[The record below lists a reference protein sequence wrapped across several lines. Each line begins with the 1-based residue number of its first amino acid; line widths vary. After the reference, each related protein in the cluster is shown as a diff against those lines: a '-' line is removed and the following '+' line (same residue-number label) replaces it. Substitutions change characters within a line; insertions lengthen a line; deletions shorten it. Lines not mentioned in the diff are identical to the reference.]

1 MSPEKQ
7 ERLQACL
14 DEAAAISYAD
24 SDSEILTSLE
34 AIEAQCVARYSLTS
48 ALTWQFL
55 YLPKHRH
62 EPWPPRKLRSCIGQF
77 RLTQAQAERL
87 HLVQLDVNN
96 STVQTTRGLS
106 L

>member
-34 AIEAQCVARYSLTS
+34 AIEAQCAARYSLTS

-62 EPWPPRKLRSCIGQF
+62 EPWNPPKAAQLYRTVPSHPSSSRTTPPSTARRK
-77 RLTQAQAERL
+77 
-87 HLVQLDVNN
+87 
-96 STVQTTRGLS
+96 
-106 L
+106 